1 VSGFAD
7 VQDDQ
12 EASGVELSENVAE
25 DVVEY
30 LRGNI
35 VGHEQNGLLMYFSV
49 LSGWGYGDDFHT
61 NVIGMGPPGSGKSL
75 TKNKIRNL
83 VDEGDAYTKTDAT
96 SNAILDS
103 REWDLSVVAI
113 LDEYDKVNRDIIEV
127 LKSSNPEDGGY
138 AKDRN
143 VEDPDARGGYSPTE
157 VSADANPWVLL
168 YAPSSKKG
176 GINDELEDRALI
188 LYFSNDKFTRRGI
201 GRKEFGHEDINV
213 DTADHEYEYIYD
225 THALAARLRKRLR
238 SLPVDTKYEENED
251 DDQEYLASRVGDTSV
266 YIPHWCW
273 YACEPIFNLDDDA
286 TNRVYGLVVNLIK
299 ASALLNHDRRE
310 RKEMEVYVDADSTE
324 TETREAVVVGPQD
337 VANVLCCLPTLLS
350 TTHELTP
357 LKRHILDAV
366 RATEPAT
373 DADGTTV
380 TKVQNWLETNDIPH
394 PSRSTLKS
402 RLDELDED
410 YYLNKY
416 KSCAGPKGQ
425 ADAYQIAEH
434 GALEVPNVS
443 DLQRHADRDGI
454 ELATEDCVHIDPEDP
469 FADCSD
475 PIRDQPFVDTVTEF
489 RAEFVGETVE
499 EDSDILVE
507 AMGGPVDGDVTD
519 HTDDGDSQQTLT
531 DESADMEDAGSGS
544 VELDPEGDPDDLT
557 EQWVFEACQEQ
568 AGTPFGQ
575 SASVEQYLGLVDPD
589 TTERTD
595 TEDSPLNP
603 DHDLWQ
609 VRPDLKDDRVI
620 SESDAKRELSD
631 AFGRLKQKG
640 LVALD
645 DDGGPPAMS
654 VLRVA
659 KESTE

>member
-1 VSGFAD
+1 MLGGIAIFTF
-7 VQDDQ
+7 
-12 EASGVELSENVAE
+12 
-25 DVVEY
+25 VV
-30 LRGNI
+30 
-35 VGHEQNGLLMYFSV
+35 
-49 LSGWGYGDDFHT
+49 
-61 NVIGMGPPGSGKSL
+61 GSGL
-75 TKNKIRNL
+75 
-83 VDEGDAYTKTDAT
+83 AA
-96 SNAILDS
+96 
-103 REWDLSVVAI
+103 
-113 LDEYDKVNRDIIEV
+113 
-127 LKSSNPEDGGY
+127 
-138 AKDRN
+138 
-143 VEDPDARGGYSPTE
+143 
-157 VSADANPWVLL
+157 
-168 YAPSSKKG
+168 
-176 GINDELEDRALI
+176 
-188 LYFSNDKFTRRGI
+188 
-201 GRKEFGHEDINV
+201 
-213 DTADHEYEYIYD
+213 
-225 THALAARLRKRLR
+225 HALAARLREHVREFR
-238 SLPVDTKYEENED
+238 VQSHYEED
-251 DDQEYLASRVGDTSV
+251 DEGGEYLASRTGDMPV
-266 YIPHWCW
+266 FMPEWVW
-273 YACEPIFNLDDDA
+273 YACEPIFNIDEDY
-286 TNRVYGLVVNLIK
+286 TNRVYGIVENLIRC
-299 ASALLNHDRRE
+299 SALLNHENRPTTE
-310 RKEMEVYVDADSTE
+310 IEVYVDEDSSE
-324 TETREAVVVGPQD
+324 TKTREATVVGPQD

-454 ELATEDCVHIDPEDP
+454 ELATEDCVHIDPADP

-475 PIRDQPFVDTVTEF
+475 PIRDQPFTETVTEF

-499 EDSDILVE
+499 EDSDILTE
-507 AMGGPVDGDVTD
+507 AMHGSSDGDVGQD
-519 HTDDGDSQQTLT
+519 SDEDSQQTLT
-531 DESADMEDAGSGS
+531 GESADTDGSGGAS
-544 VELDPEGDPDDLT
+544 VDLDPEGTPDDLT

-568 AGTPFGQ
+568 AGTPFSQ
-575 SASVEQYLGLVDPD
+575 SASLEQYLGLVDPD

-595 TEDSPLNP
+595 TEETPLNP
-603 DHDLWQ
+603 DDDLWQ

-645 DDGGPPAMS
+645 DDGGPPAMQ

-659 KESTE
+659 NLDE